1 MDNKKVVIFDFD
13 GTFYSG
19 EKAFS
24 KLEGFIKKNKR
35 KFMPRLTDEQYN
47 KISKENPEWKKVY
60 NGSEIVDLMYDL
72 KEKYKDFDISVKD
85 FWDWQNANPDPL
97 VIDKNQL
104 VDSNYLKDIC
114 GDHSVYVVSNSSP
127 THIYYYMEM
136 FGIDKT
142 WFKEIIS
149 NRFTQKDMT
158 KKHYYKRILEKENCS
173 PENAIVLGDSDKNDL
188 EPGRKLGINTCLIV
202 NATTIPE
209 KLNPFLNK

>member
-47 KISKENPEWKKVY
+47 KISKENPEWKTVY

-72 KEKYKDFDISVKD
+72 KEKYNTFDISVKD

-149 NRFTQKDMT
+149 NRFTQKDRT